1 MQMGSR
7 TWVWAAGGALLVS
20 AAGLAIY
27 FAQSSAQAGAEQN
40 LPMRVP
46 STAVQTSTKR
56 DNILPDPEALP
67 VEQDK
72 RMGRVDKNKNQK
84 VERAEFLAPR
94 QKSFEKLDSNADGEL
109 SFEEYALKTTQK
121 FDAADANHNSILER
135 TEFATTARP
144 PAKKKCECQG
154 ADDKDEK

>member
-7 TWVWAAGGALLVS
+7 TWVWAGGGALLLS

-27 FAQSSAQAGAEQN
+27 FAQSAAQTGVDQT
-40 LPMRVP
+40 LPMRTP
-46 STAVQTSTKR
+46 ATAVQTSSKR
-56 DNILPDPEALP
+56 DNIFPDPEAPP

-72 RMGRVDKNKNQK
+72 RMGRVDKNKNQQ
-84 VERAEFLAPR
+84 VERAEFLATR
-94 QKSFEKLDSNADGEL
+94 RKSFEKLDSDADGEL
-109 SFEEYALKTTQK
+109 SFEEYALKTVQK
-121 FDAADANHNSILER
+121 FDAADANHNGTLER
-135 TEFATTARP
+135 PEFATTARP